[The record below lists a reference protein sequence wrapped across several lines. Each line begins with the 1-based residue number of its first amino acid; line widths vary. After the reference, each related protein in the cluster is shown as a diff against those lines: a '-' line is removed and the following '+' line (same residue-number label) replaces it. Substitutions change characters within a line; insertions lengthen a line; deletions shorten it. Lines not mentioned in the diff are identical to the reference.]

1 MAKAKETEQEKHI
14 LVQEQIKQ
22 LMVQYG
28 ESIFEEMKK
37 DKTFLGTHDMFIV
50 ESVMGTLLEGIRQYK
65 WDKYARNLQGKSLSL
80 VRYTDLPDEV
90 VKDGFK
96 YVAEGVNFEYNE
108 VFKTAEERQEA
119 IEIAGL
125 VIYNG

>member
-1 MAKAKETEQEKHI
+1 MTNETGQVEKHI

-37 DKTFLGTHDMFIV
+37 DKTFIGTHDMFIV
-50 ESVMGTLLEGIRQYK
+50 ESVMGTLLEGIRKYK
-65 WDKYARNLQGKSLSL
+65 WDNYARNLQGKALSL

-108 VFKTAEERQEA
+108 VFKTPEERQDA

>member
-1 MAKAKETEQEKHI
+1 MANEKEQVEKHI

-37 DKTFLGTHDMFIV
+37 DKKFIGTHDMFIV

-65 WDKYARNLQGKSLSL
+65 WDKYARNLQGKALSL
-80 VRYTDLPDEV
+80 VRLIDLPDEV

-108 VFKTAEERQEA
+108 VFKTPEERQDA

-125 VIYNG
+125 VIYES